1 MKVSTTKRFDIT
13 KKPMLIVT
21 ALLLIFASCKKQDD
35 ETKSLKSKIVGKW
48 QLTKVETTIAGTAT
62 TTANGGSNDYVD
74 FKSGEDDI
82 VEINLAPSLQSGTY
96 SVTIGNTFFIS
107 MGAKLHACTPTL
119 ITDNKFEFT
128 ATEEKATPTTVR
140 KYFLVR

>member
-1 MKVSTTKRFDIT
+1 MKLSLTKRFNIT
-13 KKPMLIVT
+13 RNPMLIVT

-48 QLTKVETTIAGTAT
+48 GVTKVETTVAGSPT
-62 TTANGGSNDYVD
+62 TTVNGGSNDYID

-82 VEINLAPSLQSGTY
+82 VEINIAPSLQSGTY
-96 SVTIGNTFFIS
+96 SVTVGNSFFIS
-107 MGAKLHACTPTL
+107 IGGKLHACTPTL
-119 ITDNKFEFT
+119 INDNKFEYT
-128 ATEEKATPTTVR
+128 ANEEKSSPGVVR

>member
-1 MKVSTTKRFDIT
+1 MKLSLTKRINLAT
-13 KKPMLIVT
+13 KPVLIFT

-35 ETKSLKSKIVGKW
+35 ETKSLKSKMVGKW
-48 QLTKVETTIAGTAT
+48 QLAKVETTVAGSAT
-62 TTANGGSNDYVD
+62 TTVNGGSNDYVE

-96 SVTIGNTFFIS
+96 SVTVGNTFYMSI
-107 MGAKLHACTPTL
+107 GAKLHAGAPTL
-119 ITDNKFEFT
+119 INDNKFEFT
-128 ATEEKATPTTVR
+128 ATEEKSTPNTVR